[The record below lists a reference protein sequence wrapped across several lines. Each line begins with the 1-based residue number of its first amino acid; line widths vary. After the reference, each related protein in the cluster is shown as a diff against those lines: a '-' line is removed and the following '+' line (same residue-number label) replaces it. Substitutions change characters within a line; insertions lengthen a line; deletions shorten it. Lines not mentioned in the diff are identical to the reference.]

1 MDSLKLVTLL
11 LLGFCILNTI
21 NIALTDE
28 GMNDNSMKGAF
39 PLRRLLS
46 ACGGGNNSKSF
57 FNKSV

>member
-28 GMNDNSMKGAF
+28 GMNDNSMKSAF
-39 PLRRLLS
+39 PSRRLLS
-46 ACGGGNNSKSF
+46 WGNGTYSKSF
-57 FNKSV
+57 C

>member
-1 MDSLKLVTLL
+1 
-11 LLGFCILNTI
+11 
-21 NIALTDE
+21 
-28 GMNDNSMKGAF
+28 MKGAF